1 MRTTLGNKLVRLDE
15 VVILNIPA
23 TQNSSQLLRIKTCIH
38 VIIITKIIVIMI
50 IILIMLMMMIIVSTR
65 GLSHVR
71 DKSPIGTWTEK
82 DFSSVQRTDD
92 SIIGRCLNSLYE
104 VEKDR
109 GRCRTELAPVKP
121 PPLFFRHSS
130 FQRPFLFP
138 SFAPSKCHL
147 EHHDPVDP
155 SKPLNRGIASPVS
168 LMILAP
174 R

>member
-38 VIIITKIIVIMI
+38 DVTIITTIIVIMI
-50 IILIMLMMMIIVSTR
+50 IIMLMMMIIVSTR

-92 SIIGRCLNSLYE
+92 SIIGRCLILS
-104 VEKDR
+104 
-109 GRCRTELAPVKP
+109 TE
-121 PPLFFRHSS
+121 
-130 FQRPFLFP
+130 
-138 SFAPSKCHL
+138 
-147 EHHDPVDP
+147 
-155 SKPLNRGIASPVS
+155 
-168 LMILAP
+168 
-174 R
+174 